1 MKKRDLFLLFFFVFS
16 LLLSSFGA
24 FAQDCREIR
33 ESSLRLH
40 ILANSDSQED
50 QALKLKVR
58 DRVLAQCGGLF
69 SGTQNAGDAKAAA
82 QAHLDEIVECAQGV
96 LRENGCHDSVGAQ
109 VVNMYFETRVYDGFT
124 MPAGDYDA
132 VRITIGEAEGHN
144 WWCVLFPPLCL
155 PAAESTRQDQE
166 QAQQYCQEHPA
177 AGESPEYEMH
187 FAIWDWIQ
195 SLLGNDGK

>member
-1 MKKRDLFLLFFFVFS
+1 MKKHDLFLLFFFVFS

-33 ESSLRLH
+33 DSSLRLH

-69 SGTQNAGDAKAAA
+69 SGTQNAGDAKKLA
-82 QAHLDEIVECAQGV
+82 QAHLDEIVECAEKV
-96 LRENGCHDSVGAQ
+96 LRENGCDDSVQAQ
-109 VVNMYFETRVYDGFT
+109 VVNMHFETRVYEGFA
-124 MPAGDYDA
+124 MPAGNYDA

-155 PAAESTRQDQE
+155 PAAESTSQDKE
-166 QAQQYCQEHPA
+166 QAQQYRQEHPA
-177 AGESPEYEMH
+177 VEESPEYEMH
-187 FAIWDWIQ
+187 FAVWDWIQ
-195 SLLGNDGK
+195 SLLGKNGQ